1 MKIGTIAHSNTRIPA
16 AFKQVGRARF
26 ALAVILLAGAGG
38 ACQEMLTSTDPS
50 ELTPA
55 RLVLSPESVTIA
67 RNDSVNFV
75 AVGFTQSGDTAD
87 IQVVWRASSGNI
99 NSKGKKG
106 GRHFGWY
113 RNGKCGDYQV
123 TATTVPGDIS
133 ASASVKVACTEPGP
147 VASVTVTPG
156 SVTLQPGHSVQLSAE
171 LKDSNGLLLSGRVI
185 EWATNN
191 AGTAGVDGDGLVTS
205 SSEGSARIT
214 ATSEG
219 VSGTAAITVTAVS
232 GGGGNTAPN
241 LKVAFIGDQGRGSDA
256 LAVLRLIRDEGADMV
271 LHQGDF
277 DYADDPTLWDDNIT
291 SVLGADYPYF
301 ASVGNHDEAAFY
313 GTGGYQEKL
322 IQRLSRVSGATCTGE
337 MAVNSTCEYQGLFFI
352 LSGVGTLGSGHEAY
366 IRQQL
371 AADNSTWQICS
382 WHKNQTAMQVGG
394 KGNSVG
400 WGPYE
405 ACLELGAIIA
415 TGHEHSYSRTKT
427 LVSTEQ
433 QTVDPSWPDPA
444 NLRVAPGATFVFV
457 SGIAGASIRDQERCL
472 PTTYPY
478 GCNGEWASIYTSDQ
492 NAQYGALFIE
502 FHVDG
507 DPNKARGYFKDIDG
521 AVVDEFMVTSQ

>member
-1 MKIGTIAHSNTRIPA
+1 MKIGTVADRNARIPA
-16 AFKQVGRARF
+16 TFKRVSRARF
-26 ALAVILLAGAGG
+26 VLAVILLAAAGA
-38 ACQEMLTSTDPS
+38 ACQEMLTSTEPS
-50 ELTPA
+50 GLTPA

-67 RNDSVNFV
+67 RDDSVNFV
-75 AVGFTQSGDTAD
+75 AIGFTQSGDTAD
-87 IQVVWRASSGNI
+87 IQVVWSASSGNV

-106 GRHFGWY
+106 GRHTGWY

-123 TATTVPGDIS
+123 TATSVPGEIS
-133 ASASVKVACTEPGP
+133 ASANVKVVCAEPGP
-147 VASVTVTPG
+147 VASVTVTPA
-156 SVTLQPGHSVQLSAE
+156 SVTLQVGGSVQLSAE
-171 LKDSNGLLLSGRVI
+171 LKDSNGLLLSGRAT
-185 EWATNN
+185 EWATSN
-191 AGTAGVDGDGLVTS
+191 AGVADVDGDGLVTS
-205 SSEGSARIT
+205 GGEGSATIT

-219 VSGTAAITVTAVS
+219 VNGTASITVTAVS
-232 GGGGNTAPN
+232 GGGGSTAPN

-256 LAVLRLIRDEGADMV
+256 LAVLQLIKDEGAHMV

-277 DYADDPTLWDDNIT
+277 DYDDDPTRWDDNIT
-291 SVLGADYPYF
+291 SVLGADFPYF

-313 GTGGYQEKL
+313 GAGGYQEKL
-322 IQRLSRVSGATCTGE
+322 AQRLSRMSGATCTGE
-337 MAVNSTCEYQGLFFI
+337 LAVNSACEYQGLFFI

-371 AADNSTWQICS
+371 AADNSIWRICS
-382 WHKNQTAMQVGG
+382 WHKNQNAMQVGG

-405 ACLELGAIIA
+405 ACRELGAIIA
-415 TGHEHSYSRTKT
+415 TAHEHSYSRTKT
-427 LVSTEQ
+427 LVNTEL
-433 QTVDPSWPDPA
+433 QTVDPNWPDPA
-444 NLRVAPGATFVFV
+444 NLRVTPGATFVFV

-521 AVVDEFMVTSQ
+521 AVVDEFTVTSQ